1 MAIFTAV
8 RNKKQTAGTMMGV
21 LKYVTQACKTMLDDQ
36 WMVTG
41 HNCVARASYLE
52 MMTTKQ
58 QFRKTDGRQFYHFVQ
73 SFPAED
79 GLTPQQVNAIGVE
92 FAQKQFPD
100 FEVVVATHL
109 DTNHLHNHLVVNSVS
124 CKDGK
129 KLHQNAADLQRHRQ
143 VNDEICMAHGLQ
155 VLEPPKKHTR
165 KKQMRP
171 GEYQAGLRGDSWKLD
186 LIQAINDALEYAD
199 DRESF
204 VENMEYEG
212 YEVIWTDTRK
222 HITFVCPDGRR
233 CRDSSLHD
241 ETFLKEN
248 LETLFAYRQAVG
260 FRPNTPEPGGGLDGR
275 TGKRAGSAGSVH
287 RGGRRFAAAACAAGM
302 DGEQAAASRG
312 AEETG
317 LGTKAEPGAEL
328 AADHVVKAMGAT
340 VVAFV
345 ESASTSIILLAFAKG
360 YRYGVFVK
368 QAAGS
373 AGNAMPIQR
382 KTDGRDNCK
391 WRNEGHPVTAW
402 YASVTMVAG
411 KGVLWSDTR
420 KTATRSSTMY
430 PRRRKRL

>member
-58 QFRKTDGRQFYHFVQ
+58 QFQKTDGRQFYHFVQ

-79 GLTPQQVNAIGVE
+79 RLTPQQVNAIGVE
-92 FAQKQFPD
+92 FAQRQFPD

-171 GEYQAGLRGDSWKLD
+171 GEY
-186 LIQAINDALEYAD
+186 
-199 DRESF
+199 
-204 VENMEYEG
+204 
-212 YEVIWTDTRK
+212 
-222 HITFVCPDGRR
+222 
-233 CRDSSLHD
+233 
-241 ETFLKEN
+241 
-248 LETLFAYRQAVG
+248 
-260 FRPNTPEPGGGLDGR
+260 
-275 TGKRAGSAGSVH
+275 
-287 RGGRRFAAAACAAGM
+287 
-302 DGEQAAASRG
+302 
-312 AEETG
+312 
-317 LGTKAEPGAEL
+317 
-328 AADHVVKAMGAT
+328 
-340 VVAFV
+340 
-345 ESASTSIILLAFAKG
+345 
-360 YRYGVFVK
+360 
-368 QAAGS
+368 
-373 AGNAMPIQR
+373 
-382 KTDGRDNCK
+382 
-391 WRNEGHPVTAW
+391 
-402 YASVTMVAG
+402 
-411 KGVLWSDTR
+411 
-420 KTATRSSTMY
+420 
-430 PRRRKRL
+430 